1 MSDATV
7 LSLSSAEV
15 GEVKANLDAFA
26 AAMPAL
32 SWKAMTNVSR
42 QITYSGSFPSPYN
55 SNGIRLDVVVPL
67 TSGEDHSYTQTKFY
81 LRTSNNVS
89 LPLPDPDAPTRVG
102 MTSIAEVITWLSGF
116 VACMYD

>member
-7 LSLSSAEV
+7 LSLSAAEV
-15 GEVKANLDAFA
+15 GEVKDNLDAFVL
-26 AAMPAL
+26 AMPAL
-32 SWKAMTNVSR
+32 GWKAVTNVSR

-89 LPLPDPDAPTRVG
+89 LPLPDPDAPTRVA
-102 MTSIAEVITWLSGF
+102 MTSITEVIAWLGGF